1 MKKVLIFLLVAGVLF
16 MGTFAIVEE
25 LSESLCEK
33 GDVLKGEDLG
43 DPEYGDPIPCGGG
56 DGAGPGGVPG

>member
-1 MKKVLIFLLVAGVLF
+1 MKKVLIFLFVAGVLF

-33 GDVLKGEDLG
+33 GDLLKGDSLEGEDI
-43 DPEYGDPIPCGGG
+43 GDPIPCGGG
-56 DGAGPGGVPG
+56 SGAGPGGVPG